1 MGERATLPFWP
12 RRMRA
17 SLAAAYLDVSPSKFH
32 RGVDEGIY
40 PTGKRDGG
48 NMLWDRA
55 ELDRWVDKWA
65 GYAGEDIAPPI
76 P

>member
-12 RRMRA
+12 RRMTA
-17 SLAAAYLDVSPSKFH
+17 PLAAQYLGVSTSKFH
-32 RGVDEGIY
+32 RGVMEGIY
-40 PTGKRDGG
+40 PRGKADGR

-55 ELDRWVDKWA
+55 ELDRWVDQWA
-65 GYAGEDIAPPI
+65 GFAGEDIAPPI